1 MRAVQQRYLVLA
13 SAVSFGC
20 APSGID
26 QIEYDVLSAAIS
38 VVLERE
44 PYVGAPES
52 VEDGRPIERVVVIA
66 QPEPE
71 GPMTLRPLNVSAGPP
86 MDPSTLSDYA
96 DKTERPPFERR
107 FTGIGDYELPSPEEL
122 QSVFAKG
129 GWSGFYERFPGAAG
143 FFAFSRVGVSRD
155 REEAIL
161 YLVHV
166 RGATWGHEDEMLFR
180 KQSNRWILA
189 AEAPRAQM

>member
-96 DKTERPPFERR
+96 D
-107 FTGIGDYELPSPEEL
+107 YELPSPEEL

-189 AEAPRAQM
+189 AEAPRVQM